1 MAIKPERNGKT
12 MLKVLTDGVDSF
24 GIRPDYEKAKAALSS
39 LKDGSCKG
47 SDHLG
52 WLSLPDYIDSHEY
65 ARVKACGRRIFED
78 ADALIVIGIG
88 GSYLGARAAIE
99 YIYSQRFNE
108 IERKGPKIYFLGN
121 GINAADVMEVMEL
134 IKGKKT
140 YVNVISKSGT
150 TLEPAVAF
158 RLFKKYLEDSCGK
171 KEAAKRII
179 ATTDAKKGALKGLA
193 DKEGYETFVVPDN
206 VGGRYSVLTAVGLLP
221 LAAAGIDT
229 DAILSGAKA
238 ASEQCL
244 SLSEDNPALKYA
256 AYRQAVYAA
265 GKKVEILSCPGES
278 VRFFAEW
285 WKQLYGE
292 SDGKDGKG
300 IFPASCVYTAD
311 LHSMGQY
318 IQEGERILFETG
330 LSFENIDTP
339 LIVPTSE
346 ENLDGLN
353 YLAGKGYLDI
363 YNAARDGVKKA
374 HVDGGV
380 PCLEIR
386 AERQDEYNLGEL
398 IFFFEAACG
407 ISAIMTGVNPFNQPG
422 VEAYKSNMFALLGK
436 P

>member
-1 MAIKPERNGKT
+1 
-12 MLKVLTDGVDSF
+12 MLKVITEGVDSF
-24 GIRPDYEKAKAALSS
+24 GIAPDFKKAKEAFAS

-47 SDHLG
+47 NDHLG
-52 WLSLPDYIDSHEY
+52 WLKLPEYIHSDEY
-65 ARVKACGRRIFED
+65 TLLKACGKKIYED
-78 ADALIVIGIG
+78 ADALVVIGIG
-88 GSYLGARAAIE
+88 GSYLGARAAVE
-99 YIYSQRFNE
+99 FIYSQRFNE

-121 GINAADVMEVMEL
+121 GINAADVMEVMSL

-171 KEAAKRII
+171 EEAAKRII
-179 ATTDAKKGALKGLA
+179 ATTDARKGALKSLA
-193 DKEGYETFVVPDN
+193 DKEGYQTFVVPDN

-229 DAILSGAKA
+229 DAILKGAKI
-238 ASEQCL
+238 ASEYCL
-244 SLSEDNPALKYA
+244 SDSEDNPALRYA
-256 AYRQAVYAA
+256 AYRQAAYKA
-265 GKKVEILSCPGES
+265 GKKVEILSCPSES

-330 LSFENIDTP
+330 LSFESVDSSLT
-339 LIVPTSE
+339 VPVTE

-353 YLAGKGYLDI
+353 YLAGKGYFDI

-374 HVDGGV
+374 HIDGGV
-380 PCLEIR
+380 PCLEVR
-386 AERQDEYNLGEL
+386 AERQDEVTLGEL
-398 IFFFEAACG
+398 FFFFETACG
-407 ISAIMTGVNPFNQPG
+407 ISALMTGVNPFNQPG
-422 VEAYKSNMFALLGK
+422 VEAYKSNMFALLGR

>member
-1 MAIKPERNGKT
+1 
-12 MLKVLTDGVDSF
+12 MLKLITDGVDAF
-24 GIRPDYEKAKAALSS
+24 GIEPDYEKAKKALAS

-47 SDHLG
+47 NDFLG
-52 WLSLPDYIDSHEY
+52 WLKLPEYINSEEY
-65 ARVKACGRRIFED
+65 ERVKATGKRIYD
-78 ADALIVIGIG
+78 NADALVVIGIG
-88 GSYLGARAAIE
+88 GSYLGARAALE
-99 YIYSQRFNE
+99 FLCSQRFNE
-108 IERKGPKIYFLGN
+108 TDRPGPKVYFLGN
-121 GINAADVMEVMEL
+121 GINAADTLQVLKLVE
-134 IKGKKT
+134 GKRF

-158 RLFKKYLEDSCGK
+158 RIFKKYLEDSCGK
-171 KEAAKRII
+171 EVAATRIV

-193 DKEGYETFVVPDN
+193 DAEGYETFIVPDN

-229 DAILSGAKA
+229 DAILRGAA
-238 ASEQCL
+238 IASEYCL
-244 SLSEDNPALKYA
+244 ADSDANPALKYA
-256 AYRQAVYAA
+256 AYRQAVYNA
-265 GKKVEILSCPGES
+265 GKKIEVLSCPSES
-278 VRFFAEW
+278 VRYFAEW

-330 LSFENIDTP
+330 LSFEKTDAILGVP
-339 LIVPTSE
+339 LTE
-346 ENLDGLN
+346 DNADGLN
-353 YLAGKGYLDI
+353 YLAGKDLGAI

-374 HVDGGV
+374 HIDGGV
-380 PCLEIR
+380 PCLELR
-386 AERQDEYNLGEL
+386 AERRDEVSLGEL

-407 ISAIMTGVNPFNQPG
+407 ISAIMSGVNPFNQPG